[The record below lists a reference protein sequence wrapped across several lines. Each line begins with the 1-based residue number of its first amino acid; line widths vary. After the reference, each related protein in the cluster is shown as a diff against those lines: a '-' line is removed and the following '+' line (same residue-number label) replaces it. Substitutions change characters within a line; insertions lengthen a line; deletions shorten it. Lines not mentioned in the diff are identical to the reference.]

1 MAKLNRGFNQVALNG
16 SVGAVTYVYRKGTTI
31 AKQKVPPKVKAKQTP
46 KLMATRM
53 RWANLVRM
61 WQALNSVGWHPSF
74 KSVEGLQSDYNAFVK
89 RNFSR
94 GPVYLPKDVV
104 MQGGGVVGPAQV
116 TEGELASIGGFM
128 VNGLFTST
136 IDMGGT
142 DIGAST
148 TLQTFSQAIVQ
159 NNPDWENGDQ
169 LTLVVL
175 RQGGSNVAPV
185 IVPEIHE
192 ITLNVEDNGT
202 LLGDLVEAN
211 YLDASNGRLGVG
223 GTIVGGACFVH
234 SRETAGG
241 TIVSTETLA
250 LANTETLNRF
260 QGGTAFETAVKS
272 YGGFATAQYLT
283 PNLSGDLAAD

>member
-46 KLMATRM
+46 RLMATRM

-94 GPVYLPKDVV
+94 GPVYLTKDVV
-104 MQGGGVVGPAQV
+104 LQGGGVVGPAQV
-116 TEGELASIGGFM
+116 TEGELPSVGGSM
-128 VNGLFTST
+128 VSGIFTSP
-136 IDMGGT
+136 IDMGGD

-148 TLQTFSQAIVQ
+148 TLGTFSETIIN
-159 NNPDWENGDQ
+159 NNPDWQNGDQ

-175 RQGGSNVAPV
+175 RQGGSLTAPV

-192 ITLNVEDNGT
+192 ITLDVEADST
-202 LLGDLVEAN
+202 LLDEIIGSN
-211 YLDASNGRLGVG
+211 YLNVADGKLVLGGSV
-223 GTIVGGACFVH
+223 VGGACFVH

-241 TIVSTETLA
+241 TIVSTEMLA
-250 LANTETLNRF
+250 LSNTETLNRY
-260 QGGTAFETAVKS
+260 QGGTAFENAVNS
-272 YGGFATAQYLT
+272 YGGFATSQYLT
-283 PNLSGDLAAD
+283 PNIDQELAAD